1 MIPDSFEPLGLQLGI
16 TCALI
21 AGAVAVL
28 AIVASLVLAVRSSRH
43 DDLATGLAGHVRVSD
58 RGGRVMRG
66 RRRPEDVVQTVE
78 ERRHTLAALALVGL
92 LTVVIF
98 AVAAAAD
105 LGSWFV
111 S

>member
-1 MIPDSFEPLGLQLGI
+1 M
-16 TCALI
+16 T
-21 AGAVAVL
+21 
-28 AIVASLVLAVRSSRH
+28 
-43 DDLATGLAGHVRVSD
+43 
-58 RGGRVMRG
+58 G
-66 RRRPEDVVQTVE
+66 RRRPEDVAQTVE
-78 ERRHTLAALALVGL
+78 ERAHTLAALTLVGL

>member
-1 MIPDSFEPLGLQLGI
+1 MKLPRRPAHSTRPDEVVQTVQERRHIL
-16 TCALI
+16 
-21 AGAVAVL
+21 
-28 AIVASLVLAVRSSRH
+28 ASLVLVA
-43 DDLATGLAGHVRVSD
+43 
-58 RGGRVMRG
+58 
-66 RRRPEDVVQTVE
+66 
-78 ERRHTLAALALVGL
+78 L